1 MSFAFPYALI
11 LLVFVPV
18 WVLWYWRKHR
28 PVRLPLTH
36 ASERTAGAL
45 GWLMYLPKVLQ
56 LLAIVLMIVAL
67 ARPQVENKVVHDMAE
82 GINLSLAIDVSESMQ
97 TRDLPPTRL
106 IAARN
111 VALNFIEGLED
122 DRVGLLLFSQ
132 QAYVY
137 APPTLDYEY
146 LRAMLVDLQEKMLPD
161 QGTALG
167 DAIVLAV
174 DQLKQQAGNSRAV
187 VLLTDGAANTGTLS
201 PEDAAAYAKENDV
214 RLYPILI
221 GREATEGA
229 NAPDKKRL
237 LGLARKTNGNFFS
250 AENPQAIQ
258 AALGAV
264 HTLERS
270 YVGQRV
276 DRETKDVFPQLLWPA
291 LLLLLIAWALAAVGI
306 GNRLED

>member
-1 MSFAFPYALI
+1 MSFAFPYALL

-36 ASERTAGAL
+36 APERTVGAM
-45 GWLMYLPKVLQ
+45 GWLLHLPKALQ
-56 LLAIVLMIVAL
+56 LLAMVLMILAL

-187 VLLTDGAANTGTLS
+187 VLLTDGAANSGTLS
-201 PEDAAAYAKENDV
+201 PEDAAKYAKENDI

-221 GREATEGA
+221 GQETTEGA

-237 LGLARKTNGNFFS
+237 LGLARKTGGNFFS
-250 AENPQAIQ
+250 AENSQAIQ